1 MSSPR
6 NSVVHN
12 VIDVLRCFST
22 DEPLVGVTEI
32 AQQVGLHK
40 SSVSRL
46 LATLESEGW
55 VEQEP
60 STRKYQL
67 GLGLIAI
74 AGPLLANLNV
84 RQVAHPYLQQL
95 AADSRET
102 TVLAVWEDSAAVT
115 VEQIV
120 SDRTVKHTSPL
131 GSRYYSTG
139 SATVQVFLADMDPDA
154 AMALI
159 GSGHIRLQDGWT
171 VAQAKQRF
179 ADIRER
185 GYATNLRETFE
196 DEIGIA
202 APVYDHRRK
211 VVAAVLLAAPAYRI
225 DEQTAQR
232 LIEQCLSAAATIST
246 RMGRPDAPQQQSDT
260 LVLDGAWDHQD
271 RCDST
276 I

>member
-1 MSSPR
+1 VSSPR

-12 VIDVLRCFST
+12 VVDVLRCFST
-22 DEPLVGVTEI
+22 GEPLVGVTEI

-46 LATLESEGW
+46 LTTLESEGW

-60 STRKYQL
+60 TTRKYQL

-84 RQVAHPYLQQL
+84 RKVAHPYLQQL
-95 AADSRET
+95 AAQTRET

-115 VEQIV
+115 VEQIA

-139 SATVQVFLADMDPDA
+139 SATVQIFLADMEPA
-154 AMALI
+154 AATALI
-159 GSGHIRLQDGWT
+159 DSGHIRLQEGWT
-171 VAQAKQRF
+171 AAQARQRL
-179 ADIRER
+179 ADTRER
-185 GYATNLRETFE
+185 GYATNLSETFE

-202 APVYDHRRK
+202 APIYDHRRK
-211 VVAAVLLAAPAYRI
+211 VVAAVLLAAPAYRV
-225 DEQTAQR
+225 DDHTTEQ
-232 LIEQCLSAAATIST
+232 LLKQCLATAATIST
-246 RMGRPDAPQQQSDT
+246 RLGSPDAPQ
-260 LVLDGAWDHQD
+260 
-271 RCDST
+271 
-276 I
+276 

>member
-22 DEPLVGVTEI
+22 NEPLVGVTEI
-32 AQQVGLHK
+32 AQHVGLHK

-60 STRKYQL
+60 ATRKYQL

-95 AADSRET
+95 AAATRET

-131 GSRYYSTG
+131 GSRYSSTG
-139 SATVQVFLADMDPDA
+139 SATVQVFLADMEPA
-154 AMALI
+154 AAEALI
-159 GSGHIRLQDGWT
+159 DSGHIRLQDGWT
-171 VAQAKQRF
+171 IAQARQRLT
-179 ADIRER
+179 DTRQR
-185 GYATNLRETFE
+185 GYATNLRETFD

-202 APVYDHRRK
+202 APVYDHHRK

-225 DEQTAQR
+225 DDHTTDQ
-232 LIEQCLSAAATIST
+232 LIEQCLATAAIIST
-246 RMGRPDAPQQQSDT
+246 RMGSPDAPQ
-260 LVLDGAWDHQD
+260 
-271 RCDST
+271 
-276 I
+276 

>member
-1 MSSPR
+1 VSSPR

-60 STRKYQL
+60 TTRKYQL

-95 AADSRET
+95 AADTRET

-131 GSRYYSTG
+131 GSRYSSTG
-139 SATVQVFLADMDPDA
+139 SATVQIFLSDMTPDA
-154 AMALI
+154 AWALI
-159 GSGHIRLQDGWT
+159 DSGHIRLQTHWT
-171 VAQAKQRF
+171 KETTRQRL
-179 ADIRER
+179 AETRNR

-202 APVYDHRRK
+202 APVYDHHRK
-211 VVAAVLLAAPAYRI
+211 VVAAVLIAAPAYRI
-225 DEQTAQR
+225 DDHTTQW
-232 LIEQCLSAAATIST
+232 LIEQCLATAATIST
-246 RMGRPDAPQQQSDT
+246 RMGSPDPAP
-260 LVLDGAWDHQD
+260 
-271 RCDST
+271 
-276 I
+276 

>member
-46 LATLESEGW
+46 LTTLESEGW

-60 STRKYQL
+60 RTRRYRL

-74 AGPLLANLNV
+74 AGPLLANLNA
-84 RQVAHPYLQQL
+84 RQVAQPYLQKL
-95 AADSRET
+95 AADTRET

-120 SDRTVKHTSPL
+120 SNRTVKHTSPL

-139 SATVQVFLADMDPDA
+139 SATVQVFLAGMDPDA

-159 GSGHIRLQDGWT
+159 DSGHIRLQDGWT
-171 VAQAKQRF
+171 LTQARQRF

-185 GYATNLRETFE
+185 GYATNLRETFS

-202 APVYDHRRK
+202 APVYDHHRK
-211 VVAAVLLAAPAYRI
+211 VVAVVLIAAPAYRI
-225 DEQTAQR
+225 DDHTTER
-232 LIEQCLSAAATIST
+232 LIEQCLTTAATIST
-246 RMGRPDAPQQQSDT
+246 RMGSPDASQ
-260 LVLDGAWDHQD
+260 
-271 RCDST
+271 
-276 I
+276 

>member
-22 DEPLVGVTEI
+22 DEPLVDVTEI

-46 LATLESEGW
+46 LTTLESEGW

-60 STRKYQL
+60 RTRRYRL

-74 AGPLLANLNV
+74 AGPLLANLNA
-84 RQVAHPYLQQL
+84 RQVAQPYLQKL
-95 AADSRET
+95 AADTRET
-102 TVLAVWEDSAAVT
+102 TVLAIWEDSAAVT

-120 SDRTVKHTSPL
+120 SNRTVKHTSPL

-139 SATVQVFLADMDPDA
+139 SATVQVFLAGMEPDA

-159 GSGHIRLQDGWT
+159 DSGHIRLQDGWT
-171 VAQAKQRF
+171 PTQARQRF

-185 GYATNLRETFE
+185 GYATNLRETFS

-202 APVYDHRRK
+202 APVYDHHRK
-211 VVAAVLLAAPAYRI
+211 VVAVVLIAAPAYRI
-225 DEQTAQR
+225 DDHTTER
-232 LIEQCLSAAATIST
+232 LIEQCLTTAATIST
-246 RMGRPDAPQQQSDT
+246 RMGSPDASQ
-260 LVLDGAWDHQD
+260 
-271 RCDST
+271 
-276 I
+276 

>member
-22 DEPLVGVTEI
+22 GEPLVGVTEI

-55 VEQEP
+55 VEQDP
-60 STRKYQL
+60 TTRKYQL

-95 AADSRET
+95 AAATRET

-115 VEQIV
+115 VEQIA

-131 GSRYYSTG
+131 GSRYSSTG
-139 SATVQVFLADMDPDA
+139 SATVQVFLSDMTPDA
-154 AMALI
+154 AWELI
-159 GSGHIRLQDGWT
+159 EDGHIRLQDGWT
-171 VAQAKQRF
+171 EELTRQRLL
-179 ADIRER
+179 DIRDR

-202 APVYDHRRK
+202 APVYDHHKK
-211 VVAAVLLAAPAYRI
+211 VVAAVLIAAPAYRI
-225 DEQTAQR
+225 DAHTTDQ
-232 LIEQCLSAAATIST
+232 LIEQCRSTAATIST
-246 RMGRPDAPQQQSDT
+246 RMGSPDAAQ
-260 LVLDGAWDHQD
+260 
-271 RCDST
+271 
-276 I
+276 